1 MMTQEIAILLTS
13 KTILT
18 ALTIA
23 APMLIAGLLV
33 GLAISIFQAV
43 TQINEMTLTFIPK
56 ILVTIVALLIFL
68 PWMTTTLMDF
78 VGYLSVV
85 MTNIGH

>member
-1 MMTQEIAILLTS
+1 MTQELAIMLTS

-23 APMLIAGLLV
+23 LPMLLAGLV
-33 GLAISIFQAV
+33 IGLMVSIFQAV

-56 ILVTIVALLIFL
+56 ILMTIIALLVFL
-68 PWMTTTLMDF
+68 PWMTTTLMDYIKF
-78 VGYLSVV
+78 LMTLMVTVG
-85 MTNIGH
+85 H